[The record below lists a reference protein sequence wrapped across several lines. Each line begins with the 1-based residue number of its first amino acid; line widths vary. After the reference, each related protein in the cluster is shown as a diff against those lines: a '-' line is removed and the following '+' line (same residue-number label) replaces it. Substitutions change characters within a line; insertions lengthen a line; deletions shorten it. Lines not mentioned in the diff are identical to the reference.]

1 MGIPTVEVLEIC
13 VPSTVFLY
21 NNVKKVENGEKARG
35 TVVFAQGAKI
45 AEAIAKYH
53 DSTAKNASE
62 AFNIFGKYAKESKVL
77 DYAGKGVNW
86 ATHNVNPLICAS
98 GVYKTLTSDDKVHTG
113 ITQLGAISGMF
124 LGEGLMKRNMD
135 KVINEQNVTKLAESV
150 KDVKGLGSIA
160 QTLLKNGNGG
170 KVAAI
175 AKGIAFVC
183 ASITS
188 YAAGEKVATKAADN
202 ICKDMGVERDD
213 ETKQNGKIDRMV

>member
-1 MGIPTVEVLEIC
+1 MGIPTVEVLEVC

>member
-1 MGIPTVEVLEIC
+1 MGIPTVEVLEVC

-62 AFNIFGKYAKESKVL
+62 AFNIFGKYAKDSKVL

-86 ATHNVNPLICAS
+86 ATHNVNPLICVS

-135 KVINEQNVTKLAESV
+135 KVINEQNITKLAESI

-170 KVAAI
+170 KAAAI
-175 AKGIAFVC
+175 VKGIAFVC

-188 YAAGEKVATKAADN
+188 YAIGEKIATKAADN

>member
-1 MGIPTVEVLEIC
+1 MGIPTVEVLEVC

-21 NNVKKVENGEKARG
+21 NNVRKVENGEKARG

-45 AEAIAKYH
+45 AEAVAKYH

-124 LGEGLMKRNMD
+124 LGEGLMKMNMS
-135 KVINEQNVTKLAESV
+135 KVINEQNITKLAEGL
-150 KDVKGLGSIA
+150 KDVKGIGSIA
-160 QTLLKNGNGG
+160 QTLLKNNNGG
-170 KVAAI
+170 KAAAI
-175 AKGIAFVC
+175 IKGIAFVC
-183 ASITS
+183 ASMTS
-188 YAAGEKVATKAADN
+188 YSLGERLATKVADN
-202 ICKDMGVERDD
+202 LCKDMGVEEDNNNTPM
-213 ETKQNGKIDRMV
+213 TKINRMV

>member
-1 MGIPTVEVLEIC
+1 MGIPTVEVLEVC

-124 LGEGLMKRNMD
+124 LGEGLMKRNMSN
-135 KVINEQNVTKLAESV
+135 VINEQNVTKLAENI
-150 KDVKGLGSIA
+150 KDIKGLGSIA
-160 QTLLKNGNGG
+160 QTLLKNGNSG
-170 KVAAI
+170 KAAAI
-175 AKGIAFVC
+175 VKGIAFVC
-183 ASITS
+183 ASVTS
-188 YAAGEKVATKAADN
+188 YDIGEKIATKVADN
-202 ICKDMGVERDD
+202 VCKDMGVEKDN
-213 ETKQNGKIDRMV
+213 ETQQAGKIDRMI